1 MNSRGVIHLGRE
13 MKGGDLG
20 RLQRDHV
27 VSWGSSK
34 EPPSPNLVLALN
46 WLLPVKA
53 EGTGPGQAGACQAL
67 AG

>member
-1 MNSRGVIHLGRE
+1 MTQAAEGPCGFL
-13 MKGGDLG
+13 
-20 RLQRDHV
+20 
-27 VSWGSSK
+27 GSSK

-67 AG
+67 AGQTQKPGLRELGYF